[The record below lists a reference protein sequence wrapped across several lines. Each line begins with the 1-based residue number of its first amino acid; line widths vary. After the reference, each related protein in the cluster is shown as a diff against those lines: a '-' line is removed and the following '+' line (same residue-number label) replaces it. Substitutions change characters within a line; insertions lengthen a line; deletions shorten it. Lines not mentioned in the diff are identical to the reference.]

1 MSEPWMD
8 CLEQSLNRI
17 PSLEWRRSDAIAG
30 YFENE
35 CEGLTCEIPV
45 QQIKDGAIQSMI
57 CNLNDM
63 GKDEAVLSLSIL
75 INELTKELYGNA
87 TSKEGV

>member
-8 CLEQSLNRI
+8 CLEQSLERV
-17 PSLEWRRSDAIAG
+17 PTRRWPILNVLSG
-30 YFENE
+30 YYENE
-35 CEGLTCEIPV
+35 TECCDQETTAREIRN
-45 QQIKDGAIQSMI
+45 GAIQSMI

-63 GKDEAVLSLSIL
+63 GKDEALLDLSIL